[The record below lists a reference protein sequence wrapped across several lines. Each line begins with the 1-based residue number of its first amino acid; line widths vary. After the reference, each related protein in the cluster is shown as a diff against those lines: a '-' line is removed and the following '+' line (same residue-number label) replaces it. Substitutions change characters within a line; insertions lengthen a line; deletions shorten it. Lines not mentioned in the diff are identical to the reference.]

1 MKKTI
6 FSIIIFIIG
15 LAIAYKLIVS
25 IDTHTLGTAFQN
37 ISWHFVALGFVFY
50 ILTNVLRAWRAHILL
65 ERAVPTRF
73 LLWITVLQN
82 TLNTFLPFGT
92 GEAFYVG
99 ALRTSGYSSFSRGTV
114 SLIGARVLD
123 FLCLFFIMLISV
135 LSLVS
140 VIPHSHQWIVLLS
153 ILIAFMIGGM
163 ILVLFVRP
171 AFIQR
176 WQKLQK
182 FIEGFQILRARHI
195 ALPVF
200 LYSCAIWICLF
211 AADLALLQSAGIRL
225 GPLAGVF
232 VISLPMLANFI
243 PASFLGSYGIFEGS
257 ALIGFTILGVSRA
270 VAIPASFVV
279 HTQSLAMLL
288 IMAGIS
294 YIAFSFHEK

>member
-1 MKKTI
+1 MKKL
-6 FSIIIFIIG
+6 FSIIIFFVGVLIV
-15 LAIAYKLIVS
+15 YKLLQS
-25 IDTHTLGTAFQN
+25 IDIQTLGAAFQN
-37 ISWHFVALGFVFY
+37 ISWRFVALGFGFY

-65 ERAVPTRF
+65 KRSVPTGF

-99 ALRTSGYSSFSRGTV
+99 ALKSSGYSSLSRGTV
-114 SLIGARVLD
+114 SLIGGRVLD

-135 LSLVS
+135 VSLVS
-140 VIPHSHQWIVLLS
+140 VIPHARQWIILLS
-153 ILIAFMIGGM
+153 ILIALVIGGM
-163 ILVLFVRP
+163 AVVLFVRP
-171 AFIQR
+171 AFVQR
-176 WQKLQK
+176 WEKLQK

-195 ALPVF
+195 VLPVF

-211 AADLALLQSAGIRL
+211 SADIALLWSVDL
-225 GPLAGVF
+225 HLSPLTAVF

-257 ALIGFTILGVSRA
+257 ALIGFTIVGVSRA

-288 IMAGIS
+288 IMAGIAWL
-294 YIAFSFHEK
+294 AFSFHEK